1 MKLIR
6 TKLNDVTCYS
16 EFGSKSRADKIE
28 QAKAQT
34 KIMAEYGAVYVE
46 PKEDEAYPTLIT
58 CPELLL
64 TAEQYADL
72 IIRGVNLE
80 SPIYLKTKGND
91 DSDPFVAVMAKIDE
105 LLAMD
110 LSSTGDTHYNSKCE
124 VAMPG
129 QALAMYND
137 TQLLTDGCT
146 DALQNELTAGWRI
159 IAACPQPNQ
168 RRPDYILG
176 RFNPEI
182 S

>member
-6 TKLNDVTCYS
+6 TQLNSVSCYNDP
-16 EFGSKSRADKIE
+16 GSDGREKSVIA
-28 QAKAQT
+28 AKRT
-34 KIMAEYGAVYVE
+34 VEIVKEYGAEFVQ
-46 PKEDEAYPTLIT
+46 PNDDESYPTLIK
-58 CPELLL
+58 CPEMLL
-64 TAEQYADL
+64 TSDQYADL
-72 IIRGVNLE
+72 MIKGVSLV
-80 SPIYLKTKGND
+80 PPVYLKTKGGD

-110 LSSTGDTHYNSKCE
+110 LTSTGDTHYNSKCE

-137 TQLLTDGCT
+137 TQLLEDACT
-146 DALQNELTAGWRI
+146 DDLQNELAVGWRI

-176 RFNPEI
+176 RFNPEM